1 MIASSKIGL
10 RPIRG
15 GGGGAA
21 PNPDFV
27 STWDTTQAGS
37 ASDTIVLPMTAG
49 NTVDWGDGTINTLNT
64 HTYAVGGIYI
74 VTISGA
80 ITTFRFAG
88 AGDYRKIIDISNW
101 GSFDIA
107 SDRIFQ
113 NCANLNITATDK
125 PLLSS
130 VNSAVA
136 TFRNANLIN
145 VDFSGWDFSICTNF
159 TFFVNNGMS
168 GGSISGIIHAGV
180 TTLSQSFKGS
190 ILGDQDL
197 STWVVTNITNW
208 NETFQNAN
216 LGANTD
222 VSNWIVQ
229 GGLVRTFQG
238 NTLFE
243 GNGLPTWNIVG
254 ITSTNN
260 PFSNTNITTV
270 NYDALLVAWEAQAPP
285 NAIGINFGSAQYTI
299 GSAADTARTSL
310 ITTYGW
316 TITDGGGI

>member
-1 MIASSKIGL
+1 
-10 RPIRG
+10 
-15 GGGGAA
+15 
-21 PNPDFV
+21 
-27 STWDTTQAGS
+27 
-37 ASDTIVLPMTAG
+37 
-49 NTVDWGDGTINTLNT
+49 
-64 HTYAVGGIYI
+64 
-74 VTISGA
+74 
-80 ITTFRFAG
+80 
-88 AGDYRKIIDISNW
+88 
-101 GSFDIA
+101 
-107 SDRIFQ
+107 
-113 NCANLNITATDK
+113 
-125 PLLSS
+125 LLSS

-159 TFFVNNGMS
+159 TFFVNNGMT